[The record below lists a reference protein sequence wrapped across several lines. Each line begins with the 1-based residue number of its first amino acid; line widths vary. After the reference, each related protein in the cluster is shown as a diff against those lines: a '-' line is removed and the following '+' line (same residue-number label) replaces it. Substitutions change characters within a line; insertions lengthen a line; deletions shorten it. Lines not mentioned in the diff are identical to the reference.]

1 MKKTFFEKYAL
12 LILVLLAFSLPI
24 MMVGVKRTL
33 ENVRNSMKEWLP
45 DGTPEAALHTWFQ
58 QNFPNEQFILM
69 SWDGC
74 SLYDPRIEVMKH
86 RLMPRRDARN
96 EVVNEDFNLRFFE
109 NCASGT
115 ELAKTLSEGS
125 SLKYEEAIG
134 RLKGSLIGMD
144 GVKTSILIY
153 MRPGSEGENM
163 KGAVGEIYRMARKEF
178 VFDRR
183 TLTPEELAA
192 AEGILKELE
201 GKEVVKEPPIFQER
215 IIKLAVPNKPTEAE
229 LQREAIPP
237 EDLIV
242 LPGLQPSQLHLGGPP
257 VDNVS
262 IDVEGNR
269 TLLRL
274 AWMAAVVG
282 FVIASLCLRSFRLV
296 LVVFASALMATGFAL
311 SLVNFTGASTDAI
324 MLSMPPLVYV
334 LTMSSSIHFINYYH
348 DALEEVGG
356 VHGAVE
362 HAVKLAF
369 VPVVVSAV
377 TTTLGLFSLMTSN
390 LLPIW
395 NFGLYS
401 GLGVIISLFF
411 IFLFLPS
418 YLQLFPSHRFA
429 EKMAAK
435 ANSGEKIERKD
446 VIGAQWQKIGHFII
460 WHPYLVMTFCSLL
473 LCMGFAGL
481 PQLLPSV
488 KLMNFFKSDTT
499 IIRDYTWLEEN
510 LGPLVPMEVLIRFD
524 NERVEENF
532 KGRLLLV
539 QEAVEAIQ
547 ESLVDKRIGTP
558 DAPPPYMKHKLFFN
572 TKRTSVAEEKQ
583 VGGVISAVTM
593 LPDPMAGT
601 AAERAGW
608 NGQVLRNYP
617 VLKDNVVQDLEA
629 AERKYRDRAKKNGEK
644 NLSPSLAEM
653 EIPAELAEKAIEA
666 GMTNLEELRAGIGKA
681 QEGNLFSTEE
691 LAEIERRVYQ
701 WQVSNGDE
709 LFRITCRV
717 KALTDVD
724 YGDFVNE
731 LRKTVDPVVEKWLAE
746 KNMGEPGKDAPVQA
760 IYTGSVPLV
769 YKTQH
774 ELMRSLYQSILMA
787 FVTISII
794 MMIMLKSVIGGFLA
808 MIPNVF
814 PIAVV
819 FGMMAWLGVLCDLGA
834 MMTAS
839 VALGIA
845 TDDTIHYLTWYRR
858 ALDEG
863 LIHREAALSAYRRCA
878 TAMTQSTFVAALG
891 LSVFAFSTFTPTLY
905 FGVMMLLLLFMALFG
920 DLIYLPSILTLSGG
934 LMFAKRR
941 QKENAAAALVS
952 PVENPVSESVAEKEV
967 SRLAEDPFRIDGE
980 EEVR

>member
-12 LILVLLAFSLPI
+12 FILVLLSFTLPI
-24 MMVGVKRTL
+24 MAVGVKRTL

-45 DGTPEAALHTWFQ
+45 EGTPEATLHTWFQ

-74 SLYDPRIEVMKH
+74 TLYDPRIDVMKH
-86 RLMPRRDARN
+86 RLMPRRDARG
-96 EVVNEDFNLRFFE
+96 EVVKEDFNLRFFE
-109 NCASGT
+109 GCASGT
-115 ELAKTLSEGS
+115 ELAKTLSDGS
-125 SLKYEEAIG
+125 SLKYEEAVE

-144 GVKTSILIY
+144 GKKTSVLIY

-163 KGAVGEIYRMARKEF
+163 KGSVGEIYRLARRDF

-183 TLTPEELAA
+183 TLTPEQLEA
-192 AEGILKELE
+192 AEAILSAQKGQTH
-201 GKEVVKEPPIFQER
+201 GKESQVFQER
-215 IIKLAVPNKPTEAE
+215 IIKLAVPDKPTETE
-229 LQREAIPP
+229 LQRDAIPA

-242 LPGLQPSQLHLGGPP
+242 LPGLQPSQLHMGGPP

-269 TLLRL
+269 TLMRL

-282 FVIASLCLRSFRLV
+282 FVIATLCLRSLRLV
-296 LVVFASALMATGFAL
+296 LMVFASALFATGFAL
-311 SLVNFTGASTDAI
+311 SVVNFTGASTDAI

-362 HAVKLAF
+362 YAVKLAF
-369 VPVVVSAV
+369 VPVLVSAV
-377 TTTLGLFSLMTSN
+377 TTALGLFSLMTSN
-390 LLPIW
+390 LTPIW

-401 GLGVIISLFF
+401 GIGVIISLFF
-411 IFLFLPS
+411 IFLYLPS
-418 YLQLFPSHRFA
+418 CLQLFPSHRFA
-429 EKMAAK
+429 EKMAKK
-435 ANSGEKIERKD
+435 AHLGEKVERKN
-446 VIGAQWQKIGHFII
+446 VIGAQWRKIGGFII
-460 WHPYLVMTFCSLL
+460 YHPYLVATFCTVVM
-473 LCMGFAGL
+473 CIGFAGL

-488 KLMNFFKSDTT
+488 KLMNFFKPDTT

-524 NERVEENF
+524 NEKVEENF

-539 QEAVEAIQ
+539 QEAVEAIRDT
-547 ESLVDKRIGTP
+547 LVDKRIGTP
-558 DAPPPYMKHKLFFN
+558 DAPPPYVKHKLFFN
-572 TKRTSVAEEKQ
+572 TKRTSVSEEKQ
-583 VGGVISAVTM
+583 VGGVISAATM
-593 LPDPMAGT
+593 LPDPRLGT

-617 VLKDNVVQDLEA
+617 VLKDNVVQDLAA
-629 AERKYRDRAKKNGEK
+629 AERKYRERAMKAGQK
-644 NLSPSLAEM
+644 NLSPTLE
-653 EIPAELAEKAIEA
+653 EIGISEELAKRAA
-666 GMTNLEELRAGIGKA
+666 TVGMTTLEDMRAGIKDA
-681 QEGNLFSTEE
+681 QEDNLFTEEE
-691 LAEIERRVYQ
+691 LAEIERSVYQ
-701 WQVSNGDE
+701 WQVDHGDE

-731 LRKTVDPVVEKWLAE
+731 LRKTIDPVVEKWLAE
-746 KNMGEPGKDAPVQA
+746 KNIGEVGSDAPVQA

-774 ELMRSLYQSILMA
+774 ELMRSLYQSIMWA

-794 MMIMLKSVIGGFLA
+794 MMIMLKNVLGGFLA

-863 LIHREAALSAYRRCA
+863 LLHRDAALSAYRRCA
-878 TAMTQSTFVAALG
+878 TAMTQSTFVAAFG

-920 DLIYLPSILTLSGG
+920 DLIYLPSILTISGG
-934 LMFAKRR
+934 GVFARGKKMK
-941 QKENAAAALVS
+941 KETSDTGNDAG
-952 PVENPVSESVAEKEV
+952 NDSVDDTVNGAV
-967 SRLAEDPFRIDGE
+967 NGN
-980 EEVR
+980 

>member
-215 IIKLAVPNKPTEAE
+215 IIKLAVPDKPTEAE
-229 LQREAIPP
+229 LQRESIPP

-324 MLSMPPLVYV
+324 MLS
-334 LTMSSSIHFINYYH
+334 
-348 DALEEVGG
+348 
-356 VHGAVE
+356 
-362 HAVKLAF
+362 
-369 VPVVVSAV
+369 
-377 TTTLGLFSLMTSN
+377 
-390 LLPIW
+390 
-395 NFGLYS
+395 
-401 GLGVIISLFF
+401 
-411 IFLFLPS
+411 
-418 YLQLFPSHRFA
+418 
-429 EKMAAK
+429 
-435 ANSGEKIERKD
+435 GE
-446 VIGAQWQKIGHFII
+446 
-460 WHPYLVMTFCSLL
+460 
-473 LCMGFAGL
+473 
-481 PQLLPSV
+481 
-488 KLMNFFKSDTT
+488 
-499 IIRDYTWLEEN
+499 
-510 LGPLVPMEVLIRFD
+510 
-524 NERVEENF
+524 
-532 KGRLLLV
+532 
-539 QEAVEAIQ
+539 
-547 ESLVDKRIGTP
+547 
-558 DAPPPYMKHKLFFN
+558 
-572 TKRTSVAEEKQ
+572 
-583 VGGVISAVTM
+583 
-593 LPDPMAGT
+593 T
-601 AAERAGW
+601 AAGK
-608 NGQVLRNYP
+608 YP
-617 VLKDNVVQDLEA
+617 V
-629 AERKYRDRAKKNGEK
+629 
-644 NLSPSLAEM
+644 
-653 EIPAELAEKAIEA
+653 
-666 GMTNLEELRAGIGKA
+666 
-681 QEGNLFSTEE
+681 
-691 LAEIERRVYQ
+691 
-701 WQVSNGDE
+701 
-709 LFRITCRV
+709 
-717 KALTDVD
+717 
-724 YGDFVNE
+724 
-731 LRKTVDPVVEKWLAE
+731 
-746 KNMGEPGKDAPVQA
+746 
-760 IYTGSVPLV
+760 
-769 YKTQH
+769 
-774 ELMRSLYQSILMA
+774 
-787 FVTISII
+787 
-794 MMIMLKSVIGGFLA
+794 
-808 MIPNVF
+808 
-814 PIAVV
+814 
-819 FGMMAWLGVLCDLGA
+819 
-834 MMTAS
+834 
-839 VALGIA
+839 
-845 TDDTIHYLTWYRR
+845 
-858 ALDEG
+858 
-863 LIHREAALSAYRRCA
+863 
-878 TAMTQSTFVAALG
+878 
-891 LSVFAFSTFTPTLY
+891 
-905 FGVMMLLLLFMALFG
+905 
-920 DLIYLPSILTLSGG
+920 
-934 LMFAKRR
+934 
-941 QKENAAAALVS
+941 
-952 PVENPVSESVAEKEV
+952 
-967 SRLAEDPFRIDGE
+967 
-980 EEVR
+980 